1 MTRRRPTVLLVMG
14 VLGLVLGIAYL
25 IWLVAAHKEVL
36 YDLFFAGIGDP
47 VGANKLAK
55 RNMASP
61 LAIYAT
67 TVSFFLELVLTLIL
81 LWTASGLINR
91 RPSARW
97 SAVFYAIFM
106 LLVGT
111 FNVIMAVF
119 VLTRIDPVEHLLA
132 VVARGVIVLFAIVL
146 WGTMFLPSVT
156 AVYAGGLP
164 AAGRRGA
171 RGRRGTAAPPGAAA
185 SRGRGGGLKAAS
197 PPASGRRKPPMVR
210 GIRELT
216 PPARHDQQGSS
227 IAQ

>member
-1 MTRRRPTVLLVMG
+1 MTRQRPTVLHVMG
-14 VLGLVLGIAYL
+14 IVGLVLGIAYL
-25 IWLVAAHKEVL
+25 VWLVAAQKETL

-47 VGANKLAK
+47 VGVRDLAK
-55 RNMASP
+55 RNLATP

-111 FNVIMAVF
+111 FNVILAVF
-119 VLTRIDPVEHLLA
+119 VLKGTDPVEHLLA

-156 AVYAGGLP
+156 AAYAGGVP
-164 AAGRRGA
+164 APDEFEEEEEPQPRRRVRA
-171 RGRRGTAAPPGAAA
+171 RD
-185 SRGRGGGLKAAS
+185 
-197 PPASGRRKPPMVR
+197 
-210 GIRELT
+210 E
-216 PPARHDQQGSS
+216 DEED
-227 IAQ
+227 